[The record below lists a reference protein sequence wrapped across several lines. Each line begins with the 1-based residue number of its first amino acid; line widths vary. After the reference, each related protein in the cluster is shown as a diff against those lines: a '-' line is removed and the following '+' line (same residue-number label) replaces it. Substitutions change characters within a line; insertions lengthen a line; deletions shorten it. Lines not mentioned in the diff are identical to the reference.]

1 LTDAPGGGHCVTFK
15 DPVDGFPFHLVHG
28 QSLRDHITVLPQ
40 LQYNFVCSDR
50 FKPFMLQK
58 NKKKQKKG

>member
-1 LTDAPGGGHCVTFK
+1 MTFK